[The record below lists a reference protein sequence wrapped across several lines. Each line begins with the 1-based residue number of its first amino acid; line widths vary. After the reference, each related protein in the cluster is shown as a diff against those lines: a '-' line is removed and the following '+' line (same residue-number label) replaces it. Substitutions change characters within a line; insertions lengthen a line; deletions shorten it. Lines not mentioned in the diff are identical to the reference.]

1 MGRPSKLDEAAWGRV
16 FGLEGLGV
24 PRREVAERFGVT
36 AQAIARQ
43 AKRRGV
49 VLGDGRTRAAQDRLP
64 GKVLAQSR
72 SGMTPERWV
81 ELLERRNLGVR
92 DAVLMQTYGVSRDA
106 ICRAA
111 RRLKMRKCDMP
122 GAVMQ
127 RRGPGWSGVPSE
139 PRPEMAFAIDRHD
152 VWVHRRGI
160 MRAIQRAAN
169 EERVADIRTLLRFW
183 NDLEWLYPG
192 APPFRPGGGACYGA
206 ADDERSL

>member
-16 FGLEGLGV
+16 FGLEALGV
-24 PRREVAERFGVT
+24 PRAEVAERFGVS
-36 AQAIARQ
+36 ARVIGWQAR
-43 AKRRGV
+43 KRGIV
-49 VLGDGRTRAAQDRLP
+49 SVDGRRRAAQDRLP

-92 DAVLMQTYGVSRDA
+92 DEVLMQRYGVSRDA
-106 ICRAA
+106 ISRAA
-111 RRLKMRKCDMP
+111 RRLGMRKCDVP

-139 PRPEMAFAIDRHD
+139 LRPEMAFAIDAHD

-169 EERVADIRTLLRFW
+169 EERVADIRILLRFW
-183 NDLEWLYPG
+183 NDLEWFYPG
-192 APPFRPGGGACYGA
+192 APPFRPGGGVLKAG
-206 ADDERSL
+206 DDERSL